1 MSTDLALQESGRPQY
16 ELATAGATSEK
27 EHEIQAA
34 IIIARKFPRNEDGC
48 FQRLMRACS
57 RSSFAGDARY
67 SFPRGGQ
74 DVTGPSVN
82 LAREAARIWGNVR
95 FGLYI
100 VREDETHILI
110 RGWAWDVETNTKVEH
125 DDNFKKLVYRK
136 QGGWIVPDERD
147 LRELVNRRGA
157 ILVRN
162 SLLQVM
168 PKDLI
173 EDALFQ
179 CEKSLEESASSNPD
193 GERKRVLVDF
203 SKFGVL
209 VEDLEAKLGHPFS
222 QATARELAELR
233 SIHKA
238 IADGQ
243 AKWADYVG
251 KDEKPAQSSLKDKL
265 KKTVEQDGADGG
277 VSLPPSQQGSDAAP
291 PFNPEV
297 CPPPGPQHI
306 DDETWTN
313 FCEYVGDDPDRT
325 KIGKKMK
332 AKMSVGELSLLAPA
346 GRKAVM
352 LSIQDE
358 AKRQGVAF
366 SEWVKES

>member
-136 QGGWIVPDERD
+136 QGGWVVPDERD

-265 KKTVEQDGADGG
+265 KKTVEQDGT
-277 VSLPPSQQGSDAAP
+277 SQQRETVGAPTQQARDAAP

-297 CPPPGPQHI
+297 CPPADPAPRLTAGNVCRQLLL
-306 DDETWTN
+306 
-313 FCEYVGDDPDRT
+313 CEEVTEWSNLRNAWEQEKHLHSEADR
-325 KIGKKMK
+325 KQVLAAFDQAKKRMGKK
-332 AKMSVGELSLLAPA
+332 
-346 GRKAVM
+346 
-352 LSIQDE
+352 
-358 AKRQGVAF
+358 
-366 SEWVKES
+366 